1 MLPVE
6 DDAELLQQRAFSVY
20 NYELRGDTLVSISGG
35 EYPGFARLKR
45 TGDGYEVDS
54 FEVVGEKTKNTAAV
68 KKALGKHYNTF
79 KKIEGDVALREK
91 IRAKTIAD
99 YVHSHDLAITKYQA
113 TGKKARTI

>member
-1 MLPVE
+1 MPNRQPISQAPTTMLLPSWNVK
-6 DDAELLQQRAFSVY
+6 LWRP
-20 NYELRGDTLVSISGG
+20 LRTKRMG
-35 EYPGFARLKR
+35 YPP
-45 TGDGYEVDS
+45 TM
-54 FEVVGEKTKNTAAV
+54 AV